1 MDGCASDDKLSDD
14 IPLQSLASEKVLK
27 FSNIGQNKINLLL
40 KYKNITKDEGRK
52 STIQIKKSGNKVN
65 LHSQSTQSHIC
76 IKISA
81 LFPALKL
88 ITFVIF

>member
-1 MDGCASDDKLSDD
+1 M
-14 IPLQSLASEKVLK
+14 
-27 FSNIGQNKINLLL
+27 NLLF

-65 LHSQSTQSHIC
+65 LNSQSTQSHIC
-76 IKISA
+76 IKIST

-88 ITFVIF
+88 ITLSYFKFSL